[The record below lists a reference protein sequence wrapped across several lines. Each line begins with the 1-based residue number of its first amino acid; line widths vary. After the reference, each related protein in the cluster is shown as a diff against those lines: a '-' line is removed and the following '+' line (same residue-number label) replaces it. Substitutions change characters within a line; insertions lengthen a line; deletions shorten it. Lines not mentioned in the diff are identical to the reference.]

1 LSSGRPDGWFTLAR
15 MGYGTHAGSGR
26 RPTASAKKSA
36 ALQKQDA
43 DRTPYNY
50 VLDARELNLPLGTIH
65 DLRNGAR

>member
-1 LSSGRPDGWFTLAR
+1 MAGWFTFDR
-15 MGYGTHAGSGR
+15 MGCGTRAGGDR
-26 RPTASAKKSA
+26 RSTASAKKSG

>member
-1 LSSGRPDGWFTLAR
+1 

-26 RPTASAKKSA
+26 RPTASAKKSG

-50 VLDARELNLPLGTIH
+50 VLHARELNLPLGTIH